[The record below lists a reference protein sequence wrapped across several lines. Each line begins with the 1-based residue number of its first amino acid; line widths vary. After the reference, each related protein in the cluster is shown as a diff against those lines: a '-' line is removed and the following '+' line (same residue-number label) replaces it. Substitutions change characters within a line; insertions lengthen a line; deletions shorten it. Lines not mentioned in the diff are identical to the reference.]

1 MLKIYISGARVEVN
15 ENDGKKFGGYN
26 LGDLHCDTTDVSIT
40 LIDKYNNRQ
49 VLHGET
55 FENGVYLDDERLTA
69 ENAREKTKQL
79 FRNGGSTPIPTD
91 KKWQAPEQWFQ
102 INKINDELKAVDGTL
117 QAIILINDAATTL
130 SFYKDECGEANAKY
144 VMSDGVIYESDTN
157 APMLEHTWDTSFDKE
172 GEVGE
177 KTRWFAVFGMMPC
190 TFSTGVNALWFY
202 GMGNNGNQLVDFNFK
217 NKALRSL
224 EVSES
229 WGVVNNYV
237 FYSSLE
243 NFYWGDGI
251 TEFYLNLA
259 QNVSMRYLRL
269 PNTITHLLQP
279 AQNLT
284 SIQRVKLPENLIK
297 IADWFFDNWHSL
309 QELVIPESFDD
320 YPQLGYDLVSLRRL
334 VISGL
339 LTQLPIGNFSGMVSL
354 QSIEIPQGYTSNY
367 GWDLTTS
374 ENFSQSA
381 IRGLA
386 ESFGV
391 HASPIHISFPQNVKS
406 NIPMDVIV
414 LFNSKNVTI

>member
-1 MLKIYISGARVEVN
+1 MLEIITDNGYAIIKK
-15 ENDGKKFGGYN
+15 DGKLIAQKAFGTLRGEPSEVQYILYEN
-26 LGDLHCDTTDVSIT
+26 GNSNILTWGTFADGIT
-40 LIDKYNNRQ
+40 LD
-49 VLHGET
+49 GEQLT
-55 FENGVYLDDERLTA
+55 FENIL
-69 ENAREKTKQL
+69 EKTKGL
-79 FRNGGSTPIPTD
+79 FKRGGVNPPTPTD
-91 KKWQAPEQWFQ
+91 KKWTAPEQWFQ

-117 QAIILINDAATTL
+117 QAIILINNAQSSLTFLKFDCGSL
-130 SFYKDECGEANAKY
+130 SSKY
-144 VMSDGVIYESDTN
+144 VMSDGTVYDTDGN
-157 APMLEHTWDTSFDKE
+157 MSIEHTWDTSFDKK

-177 KTRWFAVFGMMPC
+177 YTRWMAVYDTGAC
-190 TFSTGVNALWFY
+190 VFSAPLNALWFY
-202 GMGNNGNQLVDFNFK
+202 GMGDNGNQLIDFNFK

-224 EVSES
+224 EVSGS
-229 WGVVNNYV
+229 WDVINNYV
-237 FYSSLE
+237 FYSPLE

-284 SIQRVKLPENLIK
+284 SIQRVKLPDNLIK

-339 LTQLPIGNFSGMVSL
+339 LTQLPTGNFSGMVSL
-354 QSIEIPQGYTSNY
+354 QSIDVPQGYMSNY

-386 ESFGV
+386 ESFGM
-391 HASPIHISFPQNVKS
+391 HANPITITFAPSVKS
-406 NIPMDVIV
+406 NIPMDVMAT
-414 LFNSKNVTI
+414 FNSKNITIA